1 MNGFRRR
8 KVNMKDSKQQ
18 ATAYNDSPGR
28 DFIGLGDNKFQWM
41 IESNDLQN
49 KNDYLLAHNGGMT
62 S

>member
-1 MNGFRRR
+1 
-8 KVNMKDSKQQ
+8 MKNSRQQ